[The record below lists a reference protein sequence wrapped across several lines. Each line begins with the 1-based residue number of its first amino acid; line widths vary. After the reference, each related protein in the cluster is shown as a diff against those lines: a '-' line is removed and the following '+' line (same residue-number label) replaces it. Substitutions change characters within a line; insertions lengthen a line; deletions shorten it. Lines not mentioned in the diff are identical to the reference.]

1 MEGKKVFDNIYY
13 EDLKYREYTGKTSSN
28 TDSYANTVIIKG
40 LRLKGQIKVVHGEDG
55 DTTTCTIVYKTK
67 EPLVTKSFING
78 REIMECVPVAGFGL
92 NCGYLSYV
100 K

>member
-1 MEGKKVFDNIYY
+1 MFENIYY
-13 EDLKYREYTGKTSSN
+13 EDLKYKRYTGKTSSN
-28 TDSYANTVIIKG
+28 TDDYAETVIIKG

-55 DTTTCTIVYKTK
+55 DTTTCSIVYKTK

-78 REIMECVPVAGFGL
+78 REIMECIPVAGLGL